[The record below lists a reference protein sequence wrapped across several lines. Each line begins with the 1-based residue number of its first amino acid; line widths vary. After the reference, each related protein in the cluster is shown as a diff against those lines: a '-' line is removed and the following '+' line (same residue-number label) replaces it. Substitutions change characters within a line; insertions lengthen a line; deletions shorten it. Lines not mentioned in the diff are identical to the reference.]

1 MRRRN
6 ETERN
11 ETETEERDHAN
22 TLMMMMLLA
31 LVRPAGARSLCTT
44 TLLPCLLLPNRPRSG
59 PINSSRIPPT
69 RLCRYPTYLTY
80 LTYQPYSPPSSLLH
94 HLSSIIAPGRCSTMH
109 YPGSKTPDT
118 FLITPG
124 NFAWTIRSFRSFRK
138 GQTCFFF
145 FFFYQGECEG
155 LSVCLARRC
164 DAMRCELRIDRLTSS
179 RFVYVEMDWETDLN
193 REGGRGLGF
202 WLVGWMVA
210 YCKWAGG

>member
-1 MRRRN
+1 
-6 ETERN
+6 
-11 ETETEERDHAN
+11 
-22 TLMMMMLLA
+22 MMMLLA

-80 LTYQPYSPPSSLLH
+80 LPTNHTLLH
-94 HLSSIIAPGRCSTMH
+94 PSFIIAPGRCSTMH

-145 FFFYQGECEG
+145 FFFTRGSVRVC
-155 LSVCLARRC
+155 LSVWPPRRC
-164 DAMRCELRIDRLTSS
+164 GAVRSKNRPID
-179 RFVYVEMDWETDLN
+179 FV
-193 REGGRGLGF
+193 
-202 WLVGWMVA
+202 
-210 YCKWAGG
+210 